1 MRPQFPRA
9 QHGQRQHRPVQEV
22 EMPPAVVYARA
33 GKHGKGQRKQP
44 QKNRQQRDQAR
55 RAAGAQAAHTGPQ
68 RRRRACRAQEQHPQR
83 RGRQHHI
90 GQVVPG
96 QRLRCGIEHAAAKQH
111 IPVPAL
117 KGHCVGEEVTEKGR
131 RVGPQR
137 GREQRVQGCEGEDR
151 HPGHAP
157 DARGHAALHQQA
169 DEHIQRAQPPQRKP
183 SHLRVGRQRAA
194 QGKAYA
200 ACKARPER
208 QRQRLPQAA
217 QRQRKQRDILVVE
230 MPLGEEG
237 RREKQAER
245 PQQRPAP

>member
-9 QHGQRQHRPVQEV
+9 QHGQRQHRSVKEV

-44 QKNRQQRDQAR
+44 QKDRQQRDQAR
-55 RAAGAQAAHTGPQ
+55 CVSGAQAAHTGPQ
-68 RRRRACRAQEQHPQR
+68 RQRGACRAQHKYPQR
-83 RGRQHHI
+83 RGGQHHI

-169 DEHIQRAQPPQRKP
+169 DEHIQCAQPPQRKP
-183 SHLRVGRQRAA
+183 RHLRVGRQRAA
-194 QGKAYA
+194 QGKACA
-200 ACKARPER
+200 ACKARPAR

-217 QRQRKQRDILVVE
+217 QRKRKQRDILVVK
-230 MPLGEEG
+230 MPVGKKW
-237 RREKQAER
+237 RSEKQADR
-245 PQQRPAP
+245 SQQRPAP